1 MFGILEFV
9 VLEVIIYEC
18 IIFVMDLWFIGVIV
32 YILMS
37 GLLLFMGDIDVEIFM
52 NVQLVEWDF
61 DDFVF
66 DDVFEEVK
74 DFISSFF
81 VFIVSKRGMVDQ
93 LLKYY
98 WFIVKKDKGKKL
110 KIDCLK
116 VFIVRRKWK

>member
-81 VFIVSKRGMVDQ
+81 VFRVSKRGMVDQ